1 MLHWKCPIGEGSV
14 WKRHCQTYTSKT
26 TGSIDVIRPFWYPVV
41 KRRAMEIQEHVNEY
55 FTSSSIF
62 YILKKIVEKLQR
74 CTSSGRHIFLRPYNR
89 SPYPLH
95 PLHQAMLPSH
105 SEPSA
110 PPGTEI
116 NDLALSITRWCA
128 GSLAN
133 ATLQIGLSCFLHGTL
148 TSMVMVATFLLLC
161 VNSPLH

>member
-1 MLHWKCPIGEGSV
+1 
-14 WKRHCQTYTSKT
+14 
-26 TGSIDVIRPFWYPVV
+26 
-41 KRRAMEIQEHVNEY
+41 
-55 FTSSSIF
+55 
-62 YILKKIVEKLQR
+62 
-74 CTSSGRHIFLRPYNR
+74 
-89 SPYPLH
+89 
-95 PLHQAMLPSH
+95 MLPSH

-148 TSMVMVATFLLLC
+148 TSMVMVATFLLLRKGLQNISVQILFPSTLLLYMSTTLYMVAEIWYIYSLHLMASGSADGIKSASYGTSGLVAFEAALHKQSWMFTSAVG
-161 VNSPLH
+161 VNVILGDGIVWWCNGSFIILSYLHS